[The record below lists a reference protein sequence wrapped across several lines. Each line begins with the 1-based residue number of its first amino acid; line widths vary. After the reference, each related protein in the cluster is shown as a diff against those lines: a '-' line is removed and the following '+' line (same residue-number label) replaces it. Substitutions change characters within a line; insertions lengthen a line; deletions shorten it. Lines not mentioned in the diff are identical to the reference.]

1 MQRNLKSSNLWL
13 GTIAAFL
20 FACNAETKSPDESK
34 TANDTTASASADEL
48 FAKYKLNNVT
58 LPAGFSISVF
68 AEVPEARSMCWGSK
82 GTLFVGNREKDKV
95 YSVTDADNDGKADK
109 VRVVAKGLD
118 MPNGVAFRNGSLYVA
133 ENSRI
138 IRFDDIE
145 NKLDDPP
152 TPVVVY
158 DKYPTK
164 EHHGWKFIAFG
175 PDDKLYV
182 PVGAPCNICEE
193 KDSIFSTIT
202 RMNPDGTG
210 LEIYA
215 KGVRNSVGFAWH
227 PQTKELWFTDNGR
240 DMMGDDV
247 PYCELNYA
255 PNKGMHFGFPY
266 LHQGDVADPEFGKGK
281 KASDYVAPA
290 EKMGPHVA
298 PLGMRFYTGNQFPA
312 EYRNKIFIA
321 LHGSWNRTIPDGYRV
336 MVATLDGN
344 KVVKYEAFANGW
356 LQNQRHVIGRPVDVE
371 VAPDGALLVSDD
383 KNGAIYRITYKSN

>member
-13 GTIAAFL
+13 VTFTAFL

-34 TANDTTASASADEL
+34 TDKDSTASASADEL
-48 FAKYKLNNVT
+48 YAKYKLHNVT
-58 LPAGFSISVF
+58 LPAGFTISVF

-95 YSVTDADNDGKADK
+95 YAVTDSNNDGKADK
-109 VRVVAKGLD
+109 VNVIAKGLD
-118 MPNGVAFRNGSLYVA
+118 MPNGVAFRNGSLFVA

-145 NKLDDPP
+145 NKLDNPP
-152 TPVVVY
+152 SPVVIY

-164 EHHGWKFIAFG
+164 DHHGWKFIAFG

-202 RMNPDGTG
+202 RMNADGTG

-266 LHQGDVADPEFGKGK
+266 FHQGDVADPEFGKGK
-281 KASDYVAPA
+281 RASDYVAPA
-290 EKMGPHVA
+290 KKMGPHVA

-336 MVATLDGN
+336 MMATLDGN
-344 KVVKYEAFANGW
+344 KVVKYEPFADGW
-356 LQNQRHVIGRPVDVE
+356 LQNQRDVIGRPVDVE
-371 VAPDGALLVSDD
+371 VAADGSLLVSDD
-383 KNGAIYRITYKSN
+383 KNGAIYRITYKGN